1 MLQRSVCIALL
12 ACGLGL
18 PPQALAEP
26 VRVFGGTAHDALY
39 GMCVDGQQG
48 IAVGSAGLVIESSD
62 GGQSWTP
69 GQSFSESALLDVSCG
84 AGSTLIV
91 AQQGGIFRSENG
103 VFGQV
108 DSGTDARLLGVDNN
122 SDGLAFA
129 VGGFGT
135 ILRSTDDGVSW
146 ESLPVDWEAILN
158 DFVEPHLYAVDV
170 SPAGVVTIVG
180 EFELVIR
187 STDGGQT
194 WETAHKGEASLFG
207 LSMTADGTGFAVGQE
222 GRVVRTEDGG
232 ASWSEIPTPTEGIL
246 LNVWSAPDGEVLISG
261 IRNLLQSRDGGESW
275 ELLEGSDL
283 NTGWYQG
290 LAVTGDES
298 SPLAAA
304 LLAGHHGN
312 VLQMRLN

>member
-1 MLQRSVCIALL
+1 MLHRSVCFALL

-18 PPQALAEP
+18 PPGVLAEP

-39 GMCVDGQQG
+39 GLCLDGQRG
-48 IAVGSAGLVIESSD
+48 IAVGSSGFVVESSD

-69 GQSFSESALLDVSCG
+69 GQSFTESALLDVSCG
-84 AGSTLIV
+84 VGSTLIV

-103 VFGQV
+103 AFKAVE
-108 DSGTDARLLGVDNN
+108 SGTDARLLGVDSN
-122 SDGLAFA
+122 SNGLAFA

-135 ILRSTDDGVSW
+135 ILRSEDDGASW
-146 ESLPVDWEAILN
+146 ESVPVDWEAVLN

-187 STDGGQT
+187 STDGGET

-207 LSMTADGTGFAVGQE
+207 LTLNADGNGFAVGQN
-222 GRVVRTEDGG
+222 GRVIRTGDGG
-232 ASWSEIPTPTEGIL
+232 ISWSEMPTPTAGIL
-246 LNVWSAPDGEVLISG
+246 LNVWSGPDGETLVSG
-261 IRNLLQSRDGGESW
+261 IRNLLQSSDGGLSW
-275 ELLEGSDL
+275 KLLEGGDL

-290 LAVTGDES
+290 LVVTSGAS
-298 SPLAAA
+298 SSGASA

-312 VLQMRLN
+312 VLKVQLD